1 MSTRRDFTFTLM
13 RSAAGAAL
21 APLAGCATTQRPTS
35 MTAIDC
41 HAHVFLHSLPM
52 PDPRRAPAG
61 YDATPETYL
70 GLLDAHGMSHGVLVQ
85 PSFLGLDN
93 SYLLSV
99 LRAHPDRLRGIAVV
113 APGVTPQ
120 QLDDLQHAG
129 VVGIRLNLVG
139 LPTPDFSSPGWS
151 ALLREL
157 AARDWQ
163 VEVHQLAQELKP
175 VLDPLLAAGLKVVVD
190 HFGRPGAAL
199 GVDDPGFRYLLSL
212 GPSRRVWVKLSGAYR
227 NGPHGRGEETA
238 RAAMPLL
245 LSAFGVQR
253 LMWGSDWPHTLFE
266 KAAHY
271 GAEKKLLEAWLPD
284 REQRQAV
291 LSDTPARLFR
301 FTAA

>member
-1 MSTRRDFTFTLM
+1 
-13 RSAAGAAL
+13 
-21 APLAGCATTQRPTS
+21 

-120 QLDDLQHAG
+120 QLDALQDAG

-139 LPTPDFSSPGWS
+139 LPAPDFSSPGWS
-151 ALLREL
+151 ALLAEL
-157 AARDWQ
+157 KARDWQ

-175 VLDPLLAAGLKVVVD
+175 VLDPLLAAGLHVVVD
-190 HFGRPGAAL
+190 HFGRPSAAL
-199 GVDDPGFRYLLSL
+199 GVDDPGFRYLLSQAQ
-212 GPSRRVWVKLSGAYR
+212 SRQVWVKLSGAYR
-227 NGPHGRGEETA
+227 NGPDGRGQETA

-266 KAAHY
+266 KTAHY
-271 GAEKKLLEAWLPD
+271 SAEKTLLESWLPD
-284 REQRQAV
+284 LQQRRVV